1 MKKVIIRNFLG
12 TQTHGAEFKDP
23 SAWIADCV
31 ANNYWGKGERWIL
44 ATDAHD
50 PAGVI
55 ERESRELSPAVEA
68 VLELVEPAVEAK
80 DAVLDE
86 EGNVVESAIE
96 AREAVYKE
104 VSPAVPAVTEEW
116 VKLRAEYQI
125 EIVDISAEHAL
136 QQAIAARKSE
146 YPSAEEF
153 LNAFFDGDD
162 EALEELRQRRLAIKA
177 KYPKE

>member
-1 MKKVIIRNFLG
+1 MFKIKVTERTGVVSEYHSENEI
-12 TQTHGAEFKDP
+12 DP
-23 SAWIADCV
+23 SKM
-31 ANNYWGKGERWIL
+31 GHGQSERWVL
-44 ATDAHD
+44 AQEGQDEAD
-50 PAGVI
+50 II
-55 ERESRELSPAVEA
+55 ERETREVSPAIEA

-86 EGNVVESAIE
+86 EGNVVEPAVE
-96 AREAVYKE
+96 AKEAVYKE

-116 VKLRAEYQI
+116 VKLRADYTI

-136 QQAIAARKSE
+136 QQTLFARKSE

-153 LNAFFDGDD
+153 LNAFFDGGD